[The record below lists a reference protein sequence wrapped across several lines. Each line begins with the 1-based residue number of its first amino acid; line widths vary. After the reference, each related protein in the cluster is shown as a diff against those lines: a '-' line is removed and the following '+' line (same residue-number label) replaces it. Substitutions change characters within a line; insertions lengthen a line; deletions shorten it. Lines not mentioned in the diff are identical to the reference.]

1 MDSFQEKYNAL
12 VIKYDALLAENEE
25 LKSILLQHGIVYSSI
40 KRADAS
46 AAFSSI
52 TYPPIK
58 LSLDEKIALFRN
70 FFKGRD
76 DVFARRWFNKA
87 TEKGGYQP
95 VCINEWRRGICDKKK
110 HKCAECPN
118 RNFATLTNQ
127 DIYRH
132 LEGKDENGCDV
143 IGLYVVTSDN
153 KCSFLCADFDDKNC
167 THGYKNDVL
176 AFIPICRE
184 WRIPFSIERSRSGNG
199 AHVWI
204 FFDQPIPAYK
214 ARKLGNIILT
224 EAMKRNGRITFDS
237 YDRFFPN
244 QDKVPEG
251 GFGNLIAL
259 PLQGKARKAGNSVFV
274 DDQFLPFR
282 DQWAYLYNIGKIDE
296 STVDALL
303 LQHQQEDFGT
313 LTTSSEN
320 KLWEIPVIQDV
331 TQEDFNG
338 RLIIHKSDRIY
349 IPLKSIS
356 DKVANHL
363 KRIAAFKNPEFYS
376 KQAMR
381 ISTYNIPRIICRAD
395 FTDEYLAMPRGC
407 EDAII
412 NMLCSLKID
421 YEIVDNT
428 NHGKPIGVTF
438 KGKERDEQLDA
449 INALMPFSN
458 GVLSATTAFGKT
470 VTAAALIAR
479 RKTNT
484 LILVHSKALLMQW
497 HERLSEFL
505 GIDFTEDEISKKRGR
520 KKAFSPVGCLDS
532 TSNTLHGVID
542 IAFMQSCFEN
552 DEVKPFV
559 KGYGMVIVDECHHV
573 SSITFENVLKHV
585 TAHYVYG
592 LTATP
597 IRKDG
602 LQPII
607 FMQCGPIRFFAD
619 AKAQIQKQSFQRYL
633 VPRFTSYRPVTDD
646 KQSFTALSQSL
657 AESEIRNNLI
667 IEDVLNVVAAGRT
680 PIILTAR
687 TSHVELLA
695 EMLKQHVANI
705 IQLTGEG
712 TAKNKRETL
721 QKLQDIP
728 KDAPLVIVATGKYV
742 GEGFDYPRLDTLFLA
757 LPISW
762 KGLVAQYA
770 GRLHRENEGKKDVRI
785 YDYIDIH
792 EPVCENMYR
801 KRLKGYSAIGY
812 RVLSKD
818 TQTLFD
824 NTDDLQTSS
833 YEGQI
838 FNGNTFRLA
847 FMQNLKSS
855 RQSIVISSPK
865 LYRTERNT
873 FVKMLREFHVS
884 GVQIAILTSEES
896 SQTNYLKSLGLY
908 VKIVP
913 KLSLSSCIIDRS
925 TVWYG
930 SINILGYVTEEDN
943 IIKITDGKLANEL
956 LDIMYDEHMNPRGSD
971 IRISH

>member
-12 VIKYDALLAENEE
+12 VIKYNALLAENEK
-25 LKSILLQHGIVYSSI
+25 LKSILSQHGIVYSSI
-40 KRADAS
+40 KCADES
-46 AAFSSI
+46 TAFSSI
-52 TYPPIK
+52 TYPQIK

-274 DDQFLPFR
+274 DDQFLPFQ
-282 DQWAYLYNIGKIDE
+282 DQWTYLYNVRKIDE
-296 STVDALL
+296 DTVDALL
-303 LQHQQEDFGT
+303 TQHQQEDFGT
-313 LTTSSEN
+313 LATSSEN
-320 KLWEIPVIQDV
+320 KPWEIPVVQDV
-331 TQEDFNG
+331 SQEDFNG

-356 DKVANHL
+356 DKASNHL
-363 KRIAAFKNPEFYS
+363 KHIAAFKNPEFYS

-412 NMLCSLKID
+412 NMLYSLKID

-505 GIDFTEDEISKKRGR
+505 DIDFTEEEISKKRGR

-542 IAFMQSCFEN
+542 IALMQSCFEN
-552 DEVKPFV
+552 DEVKPFI

-742 GEGFDYPRLDTLFLA
+742 GEGFDYPRLDTLLLA

>member
-12 VIKYDALLAENEE
+12 VIKYNALLAENEE
-25 LKSILLQHGIVYSSI
+25 LKSILSQHGIVYSTI
-40 KRADAS
+40 KCADES
-46 AAFSSI
+46 TAFSSI
-52 TYPPIK
+52 IYPPIK
-58 LSLDEKIALFRN
+58 LSIDEKIALFRN

-76 DVFARRWFNKA
+76 DVFARRWFSKT

-118 RNFATLTNQ
+118 RNFAPLTNQ

-274 DDQFLPFR
+274 DDQFLPFQ
-282 DQWAYLYNIGKIDE
+282 DQWTYLYNVRKIDE
-296 STVDALL
+296 DTVDALL
-303 LQHQQEDFGT
+303 TQHQQEDFGT
-313 LTTSSEN
+313 LATSSEN
-320 KLWEIPVIQDV
+320 KPWEIPVVQDV
-331 TQEDFNG
+331 SQEDFNG

-356 DKVANHL
+356 DKASNHL
-363 KRIAAFKNPEFYS
+363 KHIAAFKNPEFYS

-412 NMLCSLKID
+412 DMLYSLKID
-421 YEIVDNT
+421 YEIVNNT

-449 INALMPFSN
+449 INALMPYSN

-470 VTAAALIAR
+470 VTAAVLIAR

-505 GIDFTEDEISKKRGR
+505 DIDFTEEEISKKRGR

-542 IAFMQSCFEN
+542 IALMQSCFEN

-559 KGYGMVIVDECHHV
+559 KEYGMVIVDECHHV

>member
-12 VIKYDALLAENEE
+12 VIKYNALLAENEE
-25 LKSILLQHGIVYSSI
+25 LKSILSQHGIVYSSI
-40 KRADAS
+40 KRADES
-46 AAFSSI
+46 TVFSSI
-52 TYPPIK
+52 IYPPIK

-251 GFGNLIAL
+251 RFGNLIAL

-274 DDQFLPFR
+274 DDQFLPFQ
-282 DQWAYLYNIGKIDE
+282 DQWAYLYNVRKIDE

-303 LQHQQEDFGT
+303 TQHQQEDFGT
-313 LTTSSEN
+313 LATSSEN
-320 KLWEIPVIQDV
+320 KPWEIPVIQDV

-356 DKVANHL
+356 DKVSNHL
-363 KRIAAFKNPEFYS
+363 KHIAAFKNPEFYS

-412 NMLCSLKID
+412 NMLYSLKID

-497 HERLSEFL
+497 HEHLSEFL
-505 GIDFTEDEISKKRGR
+505 DIDFTEEEISKKRGR

-542 IAFMQSCFEN
+542 IALMQSCFEN

-607 FMQCGPIRFFAD
+607 FMQCGPIRFSAD
-619 AKAQIQKQSFQRYL
+619 AKAQIQKQSLQRYL

-657 AESEIRNNLI
+657 VESKIRNNLI

-705 IQLTGEG
+705 IQLTGKG
-712 TAKNKRETL
+712 TAKNRRETL

-792 EPVCENMYR
+792 EPVCESMYR

-818 TQTLFD
+818 NPTLFD
-824 NTDDLQTSS
+824 DTENLYTSS
-833 YEGQI
+833 CEGQI
-838 FNGNTFRLA
+838 FNGSTFRLA
-847 FMQNLKSS
+847 FMENLKSS

>member
-12 VIKYDALLAENEE
+12 VIKYNALLAENEK
-25 LKSILLQHGIVYSSI
+25 LKSILSQHGIVYSSI
-40 KRADAS
+40 KCADES
-46 AAFSSI
+46 TAFSSI
-52 TYPPIK
+52 TYPQIK

-259 PLQGKARKAGNSVFV
+259 PLQGKARKAGNCVFV
-274 DDQFLPFR
+274 DDQFLPFQ
-282 DQWAYLYNIGKIDE
+282 DQWTYLYNVRKIDE
-296 STVDALL
+296 DTVDALL
-303 LQHQQEDFGT
+303 TQHQQEDFGT
-313 LTTSSEN
+313 LATSSEN
-320 KLWEIPVIQDV
+320 KPWEIPVVQDV
-331 TQEDFNG
+331 SQEDFNG

-356 DKVANHL
+356 DKASNHL
-363 KRIAAFKNPEFYS
+363 KHIAAFKNPEFYS

-412 NMLCSLKID
+412 DMLYSLKID
-421 YEIVDNT
+421 YEIVNNT

-449 INALMPFSN
+449 INALMPYSN

-497 HERLSEFL
+497 HECLSEFL
-505 GIDFTEDEISKKRGR
+505 DINFTEEEISKKRGR

-542 IAFMQSCFEN
+542 IALIQSCFDN

-559 KGYGMVIVDECHHV
+559 KEYGMVIVDECHHV

-607 FMQCGPIRFFAD
+607 FMQCSPIRFFAD
-619 AKAQIQKQSFQRYL
+619 AKAQIQQQSFQRYL

>member
-12 VIKYDALLAENEE
+12 VIKYNALLAENEK
-25 LKSILLQHGIVYSSI
+25 LKSILSQHGIVYSSI
-40 KRADAS
+40 KCADES
-46 AAFSSI
+46 TAFSSI
-52 TYPPIK
+52 TYPQIK

-274 DDQFLPFR
+274 DDQFLPFQ
-282 DQWAYLYNIGKIDE
+282 DQWTYLYNVRKIDE
-296 STVDALL
+296 DTVDALL
-303 LQHQQEDFGT
+303 TQHQQEDFGT
-313 LTTSSEN
+313 LATSSEN
-320 KLWEIPVIQDV
+320 KPWEIPVVQDV
-331 TQEDFNG
+331 SQEDFNG

-356 DKVANHL
+356 DKASNHL
-363 KRIAAFKNPEFYS
+363 KHIAAFKNPEFYS

-412 NMLCSLKID
+412 DMLYSLKID
-421 YEIVDNT
+421 YEIVNNT

-449 INALMPFSN
+449 INALMPYSN

-470 VTAAALIAR
+470 VTAAVLIAR

-505 GIDFTEDEISKKRGR
+505 DINFTEEEISKKRGR

-542 IAFMQSCFEN
+542 IALIQSCFDN

-559 KGYGMVIVDECHHV
+559 KEYGMVIVDECHHV

-607 FMQCGPIRFFAD
+607 FMQCSPIRFFAD

>member
-12 VIKYDALLAENEE
+12 VIKYNALLAENEK
-25 LKSILLQHGIVYSSI
+25 LKSILSQHGIVYSSI
-40 KRADAS
+40 KCADES
-46 AAFSSI
+46 TAFSSI
-52 TYPPIK
+52 TYPQIK

-274 DDQFLPFR
+274 DDQFLPFQ
-282 DQWAYLYNIGKIDE
+282 DQWTYLYNVRKIDE
-296 STVDALL
+296 DTVDALL
-303 LQHQQEDFGT
+303 TQHQQEDFGT
-313 LTTSSEN
+313 LATSSEN
-320 KLWEIPVIQDV
+320 KPWEIPVVQDV
-331 TQEDFNG
+331 SQEDFNG

-356 DKVANHL
+356 DKASNHL
-363 KRIAAFKNPEFYS
+363 KHIAAFKNPEFYS

-412 NMLCSLKID
+412 NMLYSLKID

-449 INALMPFSN
+449 INALMTFSN

-505 GIDFTEDEISKKRGR
+505 DIDFTGDEISKKRGR

-532 TSNTLHGVID
+532 TSNTLHSVID
-542 IAFMQSCFEN
+542 IALMQSCFEN

-607 FMQCGPIRFFAD
+607 FMQCGPIRFSVD

-657 AESEIRNNLI
+657 AESKIRNNLI

-712 TAKNKRETL
+712 TAKNRRETL

-847 FMQNLKSS
+847 FMQNLQSS

>member
-12 VIKYDALLAENEE
+12 VIKYNALLAENEE
-25 LKSILLQHGIVYSSI
+25 LKSILSQHGIVYSSI
-40 KRADAS
+40 KCADES
-46 AAFSSI
+46 TAFSSI
-52 TYPPIK
+52 TYPQIK

-274 DDQFLPFR
+274 DDQFLPFQ
-282 DQWAYLYNIGKIDE
+282 DQWTYLYNVRKIDE
-296 STVDALL
+296 DTVDALL
-303 LQHQQEDFGT
+303 TQHQQEDFGT
-313 LTTSSEN
+313 LATSSEN
-320 KLWEIPVIQDV
+320 KPWEIPVVQDV
-331 TQEDFNG
+331 SQEDFNG

-356 DKVANHL
+356 DKASNHL
-363 KRIAAFKNPEFYS
+363 KHIAAFKNPEFYS

-412 NMLCSLKID
+412 DMLYSLKID
-421 YEIVDNT
+421 YEIVNNT

-449 INALMPFSN
+449 INALMPYSN

-470 VTAAALIAR
+470 VTAAVLIAR

-505 GIDFTEDEISKKRGR
+505 DIDFTEEEISKKRGR

-542 IAFMQSCFEN
+542 IALMQSCFEN

-559 KGYGMVIVDECHHV
+559 KEYGMVIVDECHHV

>member
-12 VIKYDALLAENEE
+12 VIKYNALLAENEK
-25 LKSILLQHGIVYSSI
+25 LKSILSQHGIVYSSI
-40 KRADAS
+40 KCADES
-46 AAFSSI
+46 TAFSSI
-52 TYPPIK
+52 TYPQIK

-274 DDQFLPFR
+274 DDQFLPFQ
-282 DQWAYLYNIGKIDE
+282 DQWTYLYNVRKIDE
-296 STVDALL
+296 DTVDALL
-303 LQHQQEDFGT
+303 TQHQQEDFGT
-313 LTTSSEN
+313 LATSSEN
-320 KLWEIPVIQDV
+320 KPWEIPVVQDV
-331 TQEDFNG
+331 SQEDFNG

-356 DKVANHL
+356 DKASNHL
-363 KRIAAFKNPEFYS
+363 KHIAAFKNPEFYS

-412 NMLCSLKID
+412 NMLYSLKID

-449 INALMPFSN
+449 INALMPYSN

-470 VTAAALIAR
+470 VTAAVLIAR

-505 GIDFTEDEISKKRGR
+505 DIDFTEDEISKKRGR

-542 IAFMQSCFEN
+542 IALMQSCFEN

-559 KGYGMVIVDECHHV
+559 KEYGMVIVDECHHV

-607 FMQCGPIRFFAD
+607 FMQCGPIRFSAD

-646 KQSFTALSQSL
+646 KQSFTELSQSL

-667 IEDVLNVVAAGRT
+667 VEDVLNVVAAGRT

-742 GEGFDYPRLDTLFLA
+742 GEGFDYPRLDTLLLA

-956 LDIMYDEHMNPRGSD
+956 LDVIYNSGK
-971 IRISH
+971 

>member
-12 VIKYDALLAENEE
+12 VIKYNALLAENEE
-25 LKSILLQHGIVYSSI
+25 LKSILSQHGIVYSTI
-40 KRADAS
+40 KCADES
-46 AAFSSI
+46 TAFSSI
-52 TYPPIK
+52 IYPPIK

-274 DDQFLPFR
+274 DDQFLPFQ
-282 DQWAYLYNIGKIDE
+282 DQWTYLYNVRKIDE
-296 STVDALL
+296 DTVDALL
-303 LQHQQEDFGT
+303 TQHQQEDFGT
-313 LTTSSEN
+313 LATSSEN
-320 KLWEIPVIQDV
+320 KPWEIPVIQDV

-338 RLIIHKSDRIY
+338 ILIIHKSDRIY

-356 DKVANHL
+356 DKASNHL
-363 KRIAAFKNPEFYS
+363 KHIAAFKNPEFYS

-412 NMLCSLKID
+412 DMLYSLKID
-421 YEIVDNT
+421 YEIVNNT

-449 INALMPFSN
+449 INALMPYSN

-470 VTAAALIAR
+470 VTAAVLIAR

-505 GIDFTEDEISKKRGR
+505 DIDFTEEEISKKRGR

-542 IAFMQSCFEN
+542 IALMQSCFEN

-559 KGYGMVIVDECHHV
+559 KEYGMVIVDECHHV

>member
-12 VIKYDALLAENEE
+12 VIKYNALLAENEK
-25 LKSILLQHGIVYSSI
+25 LKSILSQHGIVYSSI
-40 KRADAS
+40 KRADES
-46 AAFSSI
+46 TAFSSI

-274 DDQFLPFR
+274 DDQFLPFQ
-282 DQWAYLYNIGKIDE
+282 DQWTYLYNVRKIDE
-296 STVDALL
+296 DTVDALL
-303 LQHQQEDFGT
+303 TQHQQEDFGT
-313 LTTSSEN
+313 LVTSSEN
-320 KLWEIPVIQDV
+320 KPWEIPIIQDV
-331 TQEDFNG
+331 TKEDFNG
-338 RLIIHKSDRIY
+338 ILIIHKSDRIY

-356 DKVANHL
+356 DKASNHL
-363 KRIAAFKNPEFYS
+363 KHIAAFKNPEFYS

-412 NMLCSLKID
+412 DMLYSLKID

-449 INALMPFSN
+449 INALMPYSN

-470 VTAAALIAR
+470 VTAAVLIAR

-505 GIDFTEDEISKKRGR
+505 DIDFTEDEISKKRGR

-542 IAFMQSCFEN
+542 IALMQSCFEN

-559 KGYGMVIVDECHHV
+559 KEYGMVIVDECHHV

-646 KQSFTALSQSL
+646 KQSFTTLSQSL

-801 KRLKGYSAIGY
+801 KRLKGYSSIGY

-824 NTDDLQTSS
+824 NTDDLQISS

>member
-1 MDSFQEKYNAL
+1 
-12 VIKYDALLAENEE
+12 
-25 LKSILLQHGIVYSSI
+25 
-40 KRADAS
+40 
-46 AAFSSI
+46 
-52 TYPPIK
+52 
-58 LSLDEKIALFRN
+58 
-70 FFKGRD
+70 
-76 DVFARRWFNKA
+76 
-87 TEKGGYQP
+87 
-95 VCINEWRRGICDKKK
+95 
-110 HKCAECPN
+110 
-118 RNFATLTNQ
+118 
-127 DIYRH
+127 
-132 LEGKDENGCDV
+132 
-143 IGLYVVTSDN
+143 
-153 KCSFLCADFDDKNC
+153 
-167 THGYKNDVL
+167 
-176 AFIPICRE
+176 
-184 WRIPFSIERSRSGNG
+184 
-199 AHVWI
+199 
-204 FFDQPIPAYK
+204 
-214 ARKLGNIILT
+214 
-224 EAMKRNGRITFDS
+224 
-237 YDRFFPN
+237 
-244 QDKVPEG
+244 
-251 GFGNLIAL
+251 
-259 PLQGKARKAGNSVFV
+259 
-274 DDQFLPFR
+274 
-282 DQWAYLYNIGKIDE
+282 
-296 STVDALL
+296 
-303 LQHQQEDFGT
+303 
-313 LTTSSEN
+313 
-320 KLWEIPVIQDV
+320 
-331 TQEDFNG
+331 
-338 RLIIHKSDRIY
+338 
-349 IPLKSIS
+349 
-356 DKVANHL
+356 
-363 KRIAAFKNPEFYS
+363 
-376 KQAMR
+376 
-381 ISTYNIPRIICRAD
+381 
-395 FTDEYLAMPRGC
+395 
-407 EDAII
+407 
-412 NMLCSLKID
+412 
-421 YEIVDNT
+421 
-428 NHGKPIGVTF
+428 
-438 KGKERDEQLDA
+438 
-449 INALMPFSN
+449 
-458 GVLSATTAFGKT
+458 
-470 VTAAALIAR
+470 
-479 RKTNT
+479 
-484 LILVHSKALLMQW
+484 
-497 HERLSEFL
+497 
-505 GIDFTEDEISKKRGR
+505 
-520 KKAFSPVGCLDS
+520 
-532 TSNTLHGVID
+532 
-542 IAFMQSCFEN
+542 
-552 DEVKPFV
+552 
-559 KGYGMVIVDECHHV
+559 MVIVDECHHV

-619 AKAQIQKQSFQRYL
+619 AKAQIQQQSFQRYL

-770 GRLHRENEGKKDVRI
+770 GRLHRENEGKKDARI

-818 TQTLFD
+818 TPTLFD
-824 NTDDLQTSS
+824 NTDDLQISS

-838 FNGNTFRLA
+838 FNGNTFSLA
-847 FMQNLKSS
+847 FMENLKSS
-855 RQSIVISSPK
+855 RQSIVISSPR

-884 GVQIAILTSEES
+884 GVQVAILTSEES

-956 LDIMYDEHMNPRGSD
+956 LDVIYDSPK
-971 IRISH
+971 

>member
-1 MDSFQEKYNAL
+1 M
-12 VIKYDALLAENEE
+12 
-25 LKSILLQHGIVYSSI
+25 H
-40 KRADAS
+40 
-46 AAFSSI
+46 
-52 TYPPIK
+52 
-58 LSLDEKIALFRN
+58 
-70 FFKGRD
+70 
-76 DVFARRWFNKA
+76 
-87 TEKGGYQP
+87 
-95 VCINEWRRGICDKKK
+95 
-110 HKCAECPN
+110 EC
-118 RNFATLTNQ
+118 
-127 DIYRH
+127 
-132 LEGKDENGCDV
+132 
-143 IGLYVVTSDN
+143 
-153 KCSFLCADFDDKNC
+153 
-167 THGYKNDVL
+167 
-176 AFIPICRE
+176 
-184 WRIPFSIERSRSGNG
+184 
-199 AHVWI
+199 
-204 FFDQPIPAYK
+204 
-214 ARKLGNIILT
+214 
-224 EAMKRNGRITFDS
+224 
-237 YDRFFPN
+237 
-244 QDKVPEG
+244 
-251 GFGNLIAL
+251 
-259 PLQGKARKAGNSVFV
+259 
-274 DDQFLPFR
+274 
-282 DQWAYLYNIGKIDE
+282 
-296 STVDALL
+296 
-303 LQHQQEDFGT
+303 
-313 LTTSSEN
+313 
-320 KLWEIPVIQDV
+320 
-331 TQEDFNG
+331 
-338 RLIIHKSDRIY
+338 
-349 IPLKSIS
+349 
-356 DKVANHL
+356 
-363 KRIAAFKNPEFYS
+363 
-376 KQAMR
+376 
-381 ISTYNIPRIICRAD
+381 
-395 FTDEYLAMPRGC
+395 
-407 EDAII
+407 
-412 NMLCSLKID
+412 
-421 YEIVDNT
+421 
-428 NHGKPIGVTF
+428 
-438 KGKERDEQLDA
+438 
-449 INALMPFSN
+449 
-458 GVLSATTAFGKT
+458 
-470 VTAAALIAR
+470 
-479 RKTNT
+479 
-484 LILVHSKALLMQW
+484 
-497 HERLSEFL
+497 LSEFL
-505 GIDFTEDEISKKRGR
+505 DIDFTEEEISKKRGR
-520 KKAFSPVGCLDS
+520 KKAFSPVECLDS

-542 IAFMQSCFEN
+542 IALIQSCFDN

-559 KGYGMVIVDECHHV
+559 KEYGMVIVDECHHV

-619 AKAQIQKQSFQRYL
+619 AKAQIQQQSFQRYL

-712 TAKNKRETL
+712 TAKNKKETL

-770 GRLHRENEGKKDVRI
+770 GRLQRENESKKDVRI

-824 NTDDLQTSS
+824 NTDDLHISS
-833 YEGQI
+833 FEGRI
-838 FNGNTFRLA
+838 FNGNTFRLI

>member
-12 VIKYDALLAENEE
+12 VIKYNALLAENEE
-25 LKSILLQHGIVYSSI
+25 LKSILSQHGIVYSTI
-40 KRADAS
+40 KCADES
-46 AAFSSI
+46 TAFSSI
-52 TYPPIK
+52 IYPPIK

-76 DVFARRWFNKA
+76 DVFARRWFSKT

-118 RNFATLTNQ
+118 RNFAPLTNQ

-274 DDQFLPFR
+274 DDQFLPFQ
-282 DQWAYLYNIGKIDE
+282 DQWTYLYNVRKIDE
-296 STVDALL
+296 DTVDALL
-303 LQHQQEDFGT
+303 TQHQQEDFGT
-313 LTTSSEN
+313 LATSSEN
-320 KLWEIPVIQDV
+320 KPWEIPVVQDV
-331 TQEDFNG
+331 SQEDFNG

-356 DKVANHL
+356 DKASNHL
-363 KRIAAFKNPEFYS
+363 KHIAAFKNPEFYS

-412 NMLCSLKID
+412 DMLYSLKID
-421 YEIVDNT
+421 YEIVNNT

-449 INALMPFSN
+449 INALMPYSN

-470 VTAAALIAR
+470 VTAAVLIAR

-505 GIDFTEDEISKKRGR
+505 DIDFTEEEISKKRGR

-542 IAFMQSCFEN
+542 IALMQSCFEN

-559 KGYGMVIVDECHHV
+559 KEYGMVIVDECHHV

-785 YDYIDIH
+785 YDYINIH

>member
-12 VIKYDALLAENEE
+12 VIKYNALLAENEK
-25 LKSILLQHGIVYSSI
+25 LKSILSQHGIVYSSI
-40 KRADAS
+40 KRADES
-46 AAFSSI
+46 TAFSSI

-274 DDQFLPFR
+274 DDQFLPFQ
-282 DQWAYLYNIGKIDE
+282 DQWAYLYNVRKIDE

-303 LQHQQEDFGT
+303 TQHQQEDFGT
-313 LTTSSEN
+313 LVTSSEN
-320 KLWEIPVIQDV
+320 KPWEIPVIQDV

-338 RLIIHKSDRIY
+338 ILIIHKSDRIY
-349 IPLKSIS
+349 ILLKSIS
-356 DKVANHL
+356 DKVSNHL
-363 KRIAAFKNPEFYS
+363 KHIAAFKNPEFYS

-381 ISTYNIPRIICRAD
+381 ISIYNIPRIICRAD

-412 NMLCSLKID
+412 NMLYSLKID

-505 GIDFTEDEISKKRGR
+505 DIDFTEEEISKKRGR

-542 IAFMQSCFEN
+542 IALMQSCFEN

-633 VPRFTSYRPVTDD
+633 MPRFTSYRPVTDD

-824 NTDDLQTSS
+824 NTDDLQISS

-956 LDIMYDEHMNPRGSD
+956 LDVIYDSPK
-971 IRISH
+971 

>member
-12 VIKYDALLAENEE
+12 IIKYNALLTENEE
-25 LKSILLQHGIVYSSI
+25 LKSILSQHGIVYSSI
-40 KRADAS
+40 KRADES

-76 DVFARRWFNKA
+76 DVFARRWFNKT

-118 RNFATLTNQ
+118 RNFAPLTNQ

-274 DDQFLPFR
+274 DDQFLPFQ
-282 DQWAYLYNIGKIDE
+282 DQWTYLYNVRKIDE
-296 STVDALL
+296 DTVDALL
-303 LQHQQEDFGT
+303 TQHQQEDFGT
-313 LTTSSEN
+313 LATSSEN
-320 KLWEIPVIQDV
+320 KPWEIPVVQDV
-331 TQEDFNG
+331 SQEDFNG

-356 DKVANHL
+356 DKASNHL
-363 KRIAAFKNPEFYS
+363 KHIAAFKNPEFYS

-412 NMLCSLKID
+412 DMLYSLKID
-421 YEIVDNT
+421 YEIVNNT

-505 GIDFTEDEISKKRGR
+505 DIDFTEDEISKKRGR

-542 IAFMQSCFEN
+542 IALMQSCFEN
-552 DEVKPFV
+552 DEVKPFI

-633 VPRFTSYRPVTDD
+633 MPRFTSYRPVTDD

-824 NTDDLQTSS
+824 NTDDLQASS

>member
-12 VIKYDALLAENEE
+12 VIKYNALLAENEK
-25 LKSILLQHGIVYSSI
+25 LKSILSQHGIVYSSI
-40 KRADAS
+40 KCADES
-46 AAFSSI
+46 TAFSSI
-52 TYPPIK
+52 TYPQIK

-259 PLQGKARKAGNSVFV
+259 PLQEKARKAGNSVFV
-274 DDQFLPFR
+274 DDQFLPFQ
-282 DQWAYLYNIGKIDE
+282 DQWTYLYNVRKIDE
-296 STVDALL
+296 DTVDALL
-303 LQHQQEDFGT
+303 TQHQQEDFGT
-313 LTTSSEN
+313 LATSSEN
-320 KLWEIPVIQDV
+320 KPWEIPVVQDV
-331 TQEDFNG
+331 SQEDFNG

-356 DKVANHL
+356 DKASNHL
-363 KRIAAFKNPEFYS
+363 KHIAAFKNPEFYS

-412 NMLCSLKID
+412 DMLYSLKID
-421 YEIVDNT
+421 YEIVNNT

-449 INALMPFSN
+449 INALMPYSN

-470 VTAAALIAR
+470 VTAAVLIAR

-505 GIDFTEDEISKKRGR
+505 DIDFTEEEISKKRGR

-542 IAFMQSCFEN
+542 IALMQSCFEN

-559 KGYGMVIVDECHHV
+559 KEYGMVIVDECHHV